1 MRKSMINE
9 NIDFVKTRIN
19 RPESVDEAK
28 EKVALVNAEQN
39 SRMHKVAN
47 VAMSVTAGL
56 AVEGTVMA
64 TTFQVGN
71 AISEGLTGQSL
82 HGIGL
87 TATSMAAITLGVGA
101 GYRTMTAVEDG
112 LKMVDDYRSKKAY
125 EETSVMI
132 QTKHN
137 KKRSVSALL
146 FLILFLLKLKCKIL
160 LERWYYQ

>member
-1 MRKSMINE
+1 MKKSMINE

-19 RPESVDEAK
+19 KPESVDEAK

-39 SRMHKVAN
+39 GRMHKVAN

-87 TATSMAAITLGVGA
+87 TATSMAAITLGFGA

-112 LKMVDDYRSKKAY
+112 LKMIDEYRSKKAY
-125 EETSVMI
+125 DELHS
-132 QTKHN
+132 
-137 KKRSVSALL
+137 
-146 FLILFLLKLKCKIL
+146 
-160 LERWYYQ
+160 LESMDFGDDPNEA